1 MSWAVLFCLL
11 YVCSLDRRGVATRS
25 GHQGPTRLQL
35 AWVPAAL
42 TLTERDVCTHNYAG
56 NELYAEKRYEEA
68 LAAYQEAL
76 EELEENTRDELG
88 EQLGDEAARSPA
100 SIPVSATLYS
110 NMAACLV
117 ALGRLDRAL
126 DHAQR
131 AQMLCPSWNKPY
143 HRLVKIY
150 LLRKDSSAALDM
162 ARLGHAA
169 SKKNY
174 KGLSEF
180 SAAIDQLGMEMTLKG
195 SRVCAQFEGRRLEV
209 RCAGEEAWLG
219 KPAPYVPALDGV
231 LDETTALASDDLS
244 TMLTTSAAALTLGDG
259 GQGNQCQARGDAL
272 AAWSYADQ
280 RAVQTSRTSFRC
292 VAEALQAARDGD
304 RIVLLKGIHNG
315 LGETIVVTKRV
326 LIEGEGSLGETVIDM
341 RANVPTFKILR
352 GGVVIRNVTID
363 HTGFREAVLV
373 DGGEA
378 VRPLLEMLDV
388 KCSGDDGVH
397 VGGAARPVLKQC
409 RVKAKKVGVKSF
421 DTSVV
426 TLDRCV
432 VEGCGGVGIMAMDEA
447 RVGAQRTV
455 VGDCEEDG
463 VVVMGN
469 SRCTLADCSISGNKG
484 PGLDGSDSGCA
495 TLNKC
500 TVLGNVGGLF
510 FWDHSSMFV
519 HGCSVD
525 GGVAHAL
532 LVDGDGSVDAR
543 SCRLKGGIHAADEAW
558 SSLLD
563 GGNSFEDPDGAVDF
577 PNEAGPFQF
586 VPSPYQP
593 L

>member
-1 MSWAVLFCLL
+1 MPRLTGDGVCWRGLVWFGVGSCGLVWVRAGWAGAVGRGGVHLALVLTARV
-11 YVCSLDRRGVATRS
+11 VCVDN
-25 GHQGPTRLQL
+25 
-35 AWVPAAL
+35 
-42 TLTERDVCTHNYAG
+42 CAG
-56 NELYAEKRYEEA
+56 NAHYAEKRYEEA
-68 LAAYQEAL
+68 LGAYQEAL
-76 EELEENTRDELG
+76 ENLG
-88 EQLGDEAARSPA
+88 DDPGNEVRDEAAGGVDGV
-100 SIPVSATLYS
+100 PVSAALHS
-110 NMAACLV
+110 NIAACLV
-117 ALGRLDRAL
+117 ALGRFDGAFEP
-126 DHAQR
+126 AQR
-131 AQMLCPSWNKPY
+131 AQTLCPSWSKPY
-143 HRLVKIY
+143 HRLVKINM
-150 LLRKDSSAALDM
+150 LRKDSSAALEM
-162 ARLGHAA
+162 ARLGHVV

-180 SAAIDQLGMEMTLKG
+180 SGMIDQLGVEMVING
-195 SRVCAQFEGRRLEV
+195 ARVDGQFEGRRLEV
-209 RCAGEEAWLG
+209 RCAGEDAWLG
-219 KPAPYVPALDGV
+219 KPAPYVPELDGV

-259 GQGNQCQARGDAL
+259 GQRHARGDAL

-280 RAVQTSRTSFRC
+280 RAVQASRTSFRC
-292 VAEALQAARDGD
+292 VAEALQAAKDGD
-304 RIVLLKGIHNG
+304 RIVLLKGTHNG

-326 LIEGEGSLGETVIDM
+326 LIEGEGTLGETVIDM
-341 RANVPTFKILR
+341 RANVPTFKVVR

-388 KCSGDDGVH
+388 KCSGDDAMH
-397 VGGAARPVLKQC
+397 VGGAARPVLRQC
-409 RVKAKKVGVKSF
+409 RIKAKKVGVKSF

-432 VEGCGGVGIMAMDEA
+432 VDGCGGVGIMAMDEA

-463 VVVMGN
+463 VAVMGN
-469 SRCTLADCSISGNKG
+469 GRCTLGECTISGNKG
-484 PGLDGSDSGCA
+484 PGLDCSDSGRA
-495 TLNKC
+495 TLSRC
-500 TVLGNVGGLF
+500 MVGGNVGGVF
-510 FWDHSSMFV
+510 CWDTSSVLV
-519 HGCSVD
+519 HGCSVS
-525 GGVAHAL
+525 GGAAHVL

-543 SCRLKGGIHAADEAW
+543 SCRLKGGIHATDAAW

-563 GGNSFEDPDGAVDF
+563 GGNAFEDPEGAVDF

-586 VPSPYQP
+586 VPSPYMP

>member
-1 MSWAVLFCLL
+1 M
-11 YVCSLDRRGVATRS
+11 
-25 GHQGPTRLQL
+25 
-35 AWVPAAL
+35 
-42 TLTERDVCTHNYAG
+42 
-56 NELYAEKRYEEA
+56 YEEA
-68 LAAYQEAL
+68 L
-76 EELEENTRDELG
+76 DELG
-88 EQLGDEAARSPA
+88 DEQGSEAGAAADTDTVPA
-100 SIPVSATLYS
+100 SATLHS

-117 ALGRLDRAL
+117 GLGRLDMAL
-126 DHAQR
+126 EHGQR
-131 AQMLCPSWNKPY
+131 AQALCPSWTKPY

-150 LLRKDSSAALDM
+150 LLRKDPSAALEM
-162 ARLGHAA
+162 ARLGHAI

-180 SAAIDQLGMEMTLKG
+180 SATIDQLGIEMTLKG
-195 SRVCAQFEGRRLEV
+195 VGVYAQFEGRRLEV
-209 RCAGEEAWLG
+209 RSAGEEAWLG

-231 LDETTALASDDLS
+231 LDETTSLASDDLS

-259 GQGNQCQARGDAL
+259 GDGGQHQARGDAL
-272 AAWSYADQ
+272 AAWTYADQ
-280 RAVQTSRTSFRC
+280 RVAQTGRTSFRC
-292 VAEALQAARDGD
+292 VAEALQAAKDGD
-304 RIVLLKGIHNG
+304 RILLLKGIHNG

-326 LIEGEGSLGETVIDM
+326 LIEGEGALGEAVIDM
-341 RANVPTFKILR
+341 RANVPTFKIGR

-378 VRPLLEMLDV
+378 VRPLLEMVDV

-432 VEGCGGVGIMAMDEA
+432 VEGCGGVGIVAMDDA

-455 VGDCEEDG
+455 VGDCAEDG

-469 SRCTLADCSISGNKG
+469 GRCTLSDCTISGNKG
-484 PGLDGSDSGCA
+484 PGLDCSDSGCA
-495 TLNKC
+495 TVSRC
-500 TVLGNVGGLF
+500 TVEGNVGGLF
-510 FWDHSSMFV
+510 SWDRSSMLV
-519 HGCSVD
+519 HGCSIA
-525 GGVAHAL
+525 GGVAHTL

-543 SCRLKGGIHAADEAW
+543 SCRLKGGIHAADAAW

-563 GGNSFEDPDGAVDF
+563 GGNTFEDPEGAVDF
-577 PNEAGPFQF
+577 PNETGPFQF